1 MGKNISLP
9 KFLVRLW
16 LLSQL
21 GPSRSIRKATG
32 NGLSLRPYIF
42 HAHALY
48 REVLISLQSSSLG
61 LVISRKNTKVKS
73 SLLRKNLRED
83 GSPGHFRLKFL
94 QSVSVK
100 TSYLISINAFFLL
113 LSYDLEPLKLIVTE
127 KTCR

>member
-48 REVLISLQSSSLG
+48 REILISLRCSSLG
-61 LVISRKNTKVKS
+61 LVISRKNNKVEAFFTKKKLTRRRLTS
-73 SLLRKNLRED
+73 SLSFKFARKCV
-83 GSPGHFRLKFL
+83 GK
-94 QSVSVK
+94 K
-100 TSYLISINAFFLL
+100 T
-113 LSYDLEPLKLIVTE
+113 PV
-127 KTCR
+127 